1 MQVAKKQPEDR
12 NIWEERYKE
21 FQASGKS
28 QAAWCKEKKI
38 NPNTF
43 NFWYLRLKRE
53 KVEPAK
59 KPNKSIKWLAIEPKK
74 IEIKT
79 ETNISQPTNQTI
91 ELKIA
96 DVSIEVKPG
105 FEPEHLIK
113 IIKALNKLC

>member
-1 MQVAKKQPEDR
+1 MQKDKKQPEDR
-12 NIWEERYKE
+12 KIWEKRYQD

-28 QAAWCKEKKI
+28 QAAWCKEKNI

-53 KVEPAK
+53 KAEPRK
-59 KPNKSIKWLAIEPKK
+59 QPKESIKWLAVEPKE

-79 ETNISQPTNQTI
+79 KTNIKTSSDQTI
-91 ELKIA
+91 GLKIA

-105 FEPEHLIK
+105 FEPEHLIN
-113 IIKALNKLC
+113 IIKTLSKLC